1 MRFWVLYNGIAVLNT
16 DGIIQP
22 PDRAGAAPEVSEFP
36 VTVQI
41 DCVPD
46 DVIMDMGLVD
56 MGADHKG
63 VTALGEPLCKLHAQP
78 VCFFRGNLAGDK
90 GLPDM
95 VGQHIV
101 RAPYPSSGGNVLPFR
116 QQKLGVG
123 YPAVTRK
130 AGDEPAVI
138 CLLWVGYLV
147 DDVTDCLTFGAAFA
161 NVQRH
166 DACGCHDGILLS
178 KK

>member
-1 MRFWVLYNGIAVLNT
+1 MPAL
-16 DGIIQP
+16 P
-22 PDRAGAAPEVSEFP
+22 PCGAEYPLH
-36 VTVQI
+36 
-41 DCVPD
+41 VPLKISWN
-46 DVIMDMGLVD
+46 DVVMDMGLVD

-63 VTALGEPLCKLHAQP
+63 VTALGEPFGKFHAQP

-101 RAPYPSSGGNVLPFR
+101 RAPYPPGGGNVLPFC
-116 QQKLGVG
+116 QQKLGIG

-138 CLLWVGYLV
+138 CLLRVGYIV
-147 DDVTDCLTFGAAFA
+147 V
-161 NVQRH
+161 
-166 DACGCHDGILLS
+166 LLPIFPDP
-178 KK
+178 

>member
-1 MRFWVLYNGIAVLNT
+1 MKDYA
-16 DGIIQP
+16 DGIVEP
-22 PDRAGAAPEVSEFP
+22 PDCAGAAPKVTELP

-41 DCVPD
+41 DRVPD
-46 DVIMDMGLVD
+46 DVIMDMGFVD

-63 VTALGEPLCKLHAQP
+63 MIALGEPLCKLHAQP
-78 VCFFRGNLAGDK
+78 VGFFRGNLAGDK

-130 AGDEPAVI
+130 AGDKPAII
-138 CLLWVGYLV
+138 CLLLVGYIV
-147 DDVTDCLTFGAAFA
+147 DNATDCLAFGAALA
-161 NVQRH
+161 DVQRH
-166 DACGCHDGILLS
+166 DACSCHDRILLS